1 MQVKKQQSEPDKE
14 QWSGSKLQK
23 EYVKA
28 VYCFPAY
35 LTLMQSTLCEMLG
48 WIESQAATKIAGRN
62 INNLRYVDYI
72 TLMAEKK
79 EKLRSLLMRVKE
91 ESEKAGLKLNIQ
103 SGSPFFVYFA
113 FLCLQVSSVSNFCPD
128 TSGQRLTCST
138 AVERNGHCKQIPL
151 ACVGSAF
158 SGWMDH
164 TGFATAHGDV
174 YFPGPHC
181 SASRVLCKG
190 TVPGEPCIL
199 STSQV

>member
-1 MQVKKQQSEPDKE
+1 MGSMGSVLCQIVPS
-14 QWSGSKLQK
+14 SGLYLVSRSIAAPQIHSLSNSCR
-23 EYVKA
+23 VSF
-28 VYCFPAY
+28 CF
-35 LTLMQSTLCEMLG
+35 TCHSWG
-48 WIESQAATKIAGRN
+48 
-62 INNLRYVDYI
+62 
-72 TLMAEKK
+72 
-79 EKLRSLLMRVKE
+79 
-91 ESEKAGLKLNIQ
+91 
-103 SGSPFFVYFA
+103 GSPFFVYFA

-164 TGFATAHGDV
+164 TGFATAHGDM